1 MVGAWSG
8 EAKRLHTS
16 PLLTTQVHLAT
27 ARRQRG
33 TTAAAAPHLHPR
45 LPAVERAWDDKW
57 RVLCIENIR
66 TRLVVEAPFLIWG
79 VGRHLRLP
87 FHLSARNNLDFTT
100 RNNAG
105 ISLTHLGGPR
115 RHHNTLQTKAK
126 WWSRQPTDTNPLFI
140 HHQAFPPARV
150 PTCDRRARV
159 QRKDLV
165 GSRSGAT
172 TRIARLPSPA

>member
-1 MVGAWSG
+1 MVRRSKAPPY
-8 EAKRLHTS
+8 KPTPHHPS
-16 PLLTTQVHLAT
+16 PPHHC
-27 ARRQRG
+27 
-33 TTAAAAPHLHPR
+33 AAPTGNDGRSGAPYTSC
-45 LPAVERAWDDKW
+45 LPAVKRAWDDKW
-57 RVLCIENIR
+57 RVLCIGNIR

-100 RNNAG
+100 RNNPG

-115 RHHNTLQTKAK
+115 RNQNTLQTKAK
-126 WWSRQPTDTNPLFI
+126 WWSRQPTDTNLLFI

-150 PTCDRRARV
+150 PACDRRARV